1 MDKNTNEDIGSVWAF
16 NFIYS
21 GDFQASVQV
30 GQYKTTRV
38 QMGMN
43 PTTFGWTLSGKEK
56 FVSPEAVLVY
66 TDKGLNTMSQI
77 FINCIEINF
86 VEVYIKKKLVQFC

>member
-1 MDKNTNEDIGSVWAF
+1 
-16 NFIYS
+16 
-21 GDFQASVQV
+21 
-30 GQYKTTRV
+30 
-38 QMGMN
+38 MGMN

-77 FINCIEINF
+77 FHKLYRNSTF
-86 VEVYIKKKLVQFC
+86 VEVYIKKKLVQSC